1 MILLCS
7 KPSNSGA
14 CEIQQPIACTA
25 HCLDIAPAHPGA
37 SGAFTRRCID
47 VSEVVQTVPSC
58 CMLQA
63 NEVAVAKAVE
73 AAVKAAE
80 KRQSDEVA
88 RVVGAATTTLSK
100 ARTPS

>member
-1 MILLCS
+1 
-7 KPSNSGA
+7 
-14 CEIQQPIACTA
+14 
-25 HCLDIAPAHPGA
+25 
-37 SGAFTRRCID
+37 
-47 VSEVVQTVPSC
+47 
-58 CMLQA
+58 MLQA